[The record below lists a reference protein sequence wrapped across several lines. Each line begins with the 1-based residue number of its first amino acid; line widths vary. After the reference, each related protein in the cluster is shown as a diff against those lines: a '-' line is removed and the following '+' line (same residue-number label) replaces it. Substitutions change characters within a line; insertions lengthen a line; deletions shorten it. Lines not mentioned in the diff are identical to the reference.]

1 MSHKTNLGPSKHVGI
16 YRYYHTLSSSLFTK
30 ELQEAMDSAVLIAG
44 NATFNVIK
52 VADNLT
58 NITLLNYPNFDDE
71 AFPELTESWTID
83 LQNKTCRHR
92 TYALSLNPPILHRK
106 ELLLPKSHARYS
118 EFSNLTCCAETIGL
132 FEETNRIGFKR
143 AWEALLENRGYQV
156 IGHALVPIGNDD
168 STGQFDLHKDYSQS
182 PVQRHLTALSR
193 YGFSA
198 PIQALARFGFLDG
211 SKSLF
216 DYGCGRGDDLRR
228 LAENG
233 IASCGWDP
241 YFAPNQA
248 KSKSHLVNLGFVIN
262 VIEDIDERIA
272 ALRGAFHLA
281 DELLVVSAMLANQDE
296 AKGIPYGDGVI
307 TGRNTFQKYYT
318 QNELKEFISETL
330 SDEAIAV
337 GPGVFFVF
345 KDKGAEQRFMYGRL
359 ESRRNI
365 FRLARLSKP
374 DRPKRRS
381 SIEER
386 YKQHHELLES
396 LWETHLMLGRP
407 PDRSEIPN
415 LDEIEEHFGSLSG
428 ALRFIKS
435 HKENP
440 ETYLDAARSSRID
453 DLQVYFA
460 KLQFEKRKPHSHL
473 DKRLQRDIRQF
484 FGDYKGAVEAGRD
497 LLYSIGK
504 IDEIYAAC
512 VEAAENGLGWL
523 EDNASLQ
530 LHTKLVEQ
538 LPPLLR
544 TYVQCGT
551 HLYGDVTSADLIK
564 IHIRSGKLTL
574 MSFDDFEGLCCT
586 NLVHRLLMGGFVFEQ
601 T

>member
-1 MSHKTNLGPSKHVGI
+1 M
-16 YRYYHTLSSSLFTK
+16 
-30 ELQEAMDSAVLIAG
+30 
-44 NATFNVIK
+44 
-52 VADNLT
+52 
-58 NITLLNYPNFDDE
+58 
-71 AFPELTESWTID
+71 
-83 LQNKTCRHR
+83 
-92 TYALSLNPPILHRK
+92 
-106 ELLLPKSHARYS
+106 
-118 EFSNLTCCAETIGL
+118 
-132 FEETNRIGFKR
+132 
-143 AWEALLENRGYQV
+143 
-156 IGHALVPIGNDD
+156 
-168 STGQFDLHKDYSQS
+168 
-182 PVQRHLTALSR
+182 
-193 YGFSA
+193 
-198 PIQALARFGFLDG
+198 
-211 SKSLF
+211 
-216 DYGCGRGDDLRR
+216 
-228 LAENG
+228 
-233 IASCGWDP
+233 
-241 YFAPNQA
+241 
-248 KSKSHLVNLGFVIN
+248 
-262 VIEDIDERIA
+262 IEDIDERIA

-365 FRLARLSKP
+365 FRLAHLSRP

-386 YKQHHELLES
+386 YNQHHELLES

-428 ALRFIKS
+428 AIRFIKS

-523 EDNASLQ
+523 EENASLQ
-530 LHTKLVEQ
+530 LYTKLVEQ

-544 TYVQCGT
+544 TYVHCGT

-574 MSFDDFEGLCCT
+574 MSFDDFEGKALPKMT
-586 NLVHRLLMGGFVFEQ
+586 QRIKLNLRNQDLEVFDYVSPFPAPYLYRKSRFINEEDPNYVGQIAIEEKLETLNLLNFEGYGPSAEMFDQLLNERRYFVDGYQIQRTQTIPNLDEPCGKYLTYRHLIECGETYAQTGIPNIPKEPDTYSALLDLATHLLDPIIDYYGMIKLTYGFSSPALSKAISKRIAPALDQHAAYEKKRNGKFICERLGAACDFIVEDENMEEVIAWIAENLDYDRIYFISDQRPIHLSFGPQRTRQITQLVPGPSGRLVPRVIRNRQ
-601 T
+601 H